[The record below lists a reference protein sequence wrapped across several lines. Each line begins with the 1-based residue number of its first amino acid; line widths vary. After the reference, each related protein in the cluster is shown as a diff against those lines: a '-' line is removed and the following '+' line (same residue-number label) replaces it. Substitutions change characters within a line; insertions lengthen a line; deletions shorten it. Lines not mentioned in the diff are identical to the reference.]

1 VTKIPL
7 NRREEKKS
15 KDQQAASKQASK
27 QARKPDDPQHLSN
40 KHIMIAIEGD
50 DKTSVAVAGGLET
63 SSCLRVESPT
73 T

>member
-1 VTKIPL
+1 MTKTPL

-15 KDQQAASKQASK
+15 KHQQAASK

-40 KHIMIAIEGD
+40 KQIMIAIEGD
-50 DKTSVAVAGGLET
+50 DKTSAAVAGGLET

>member
-27 QARKPDDPQHLSN
+27 HGSL
-40 KHIMIAIEGD
+40 MILNTLVIS
-50 DKTSVAVAGGLET
+50 T
-63 SSCLRVESPT
+63 
-73 T
+73 